1 MFLSH
6 IQYYVKK
13 VVSIMPRQPFDYV
26 RWTLFF
32 VLIVFAWFNYYDMFQ
47 YSIYMFN
54 KPDEDMSHGWVVPFF
69 SAYAIWRVRK
79 QFVIVAGAPSG
90 RGLFWVGVSLA
101 LAWIGGRGG
110 QLRIDQLS
118 FIGLVWSVPY
128 AFWGK
133 GVARLM
139 LFPAGYLL
147 FTVPLTNAMD
157 FFTIYLRLFS
167 SGTATAILNGFGMA
181 IERSGTAL
189 FSKVPGREFNV
200 DVADP
205 CSGIRSLFAMMA
217 LTVAYGHY
225 TLKTRTQKCFLF
237 ACSIPIAV
245 IGNMIRIF
253 SICLIASLFGQK
265 IAMGYYHDY
274 SGYFIFVVAVL
285 LMLQAAH
292 WTTSLDRWLR
302 TRYAW
307 FDKLSPQG
315 RSDHDIPLHSAVST
329 TYDKRKACLII
340 SLTTLLIG
348 AIFASLMMA
357 GPPVYDSTRFICDS
371 LPEQI
376 GSFTG
381 DKPWF
386 CHNDQCA
393 ISFEEKELIAG
404 HHQNEDGFI
413 CPACKQKMYTFS
425 LGEKTL
431 LPADTLIL
439 KRIYKSSDGLIYS
452 VSVVL
457 SGKSRASIHRAE
469 MCLPAQGFVML
480 GAETLALHTRTGR
493 PKEVRIIQAQRSF
506 SNNRFSLVYWF
517 ASRDRECS
525 SHFTRIWYDI
535 WDRSI
540 HNRINRWAMI
550 AVNVSTPL
558 DAPES
563 QMPFEAF
570 VDELYQK
577 ILLK

>member
-1 MFLSH
+1 MSRKT
-6 IQYYVKK
+6 IDG
-13 VVSIMPRQPFDYV
+13 I
-26 RWTLFF
+26 RWGALLLLIAF
-32 VLIVFAWFNYYDMFQ
+32 VWLNYYDMFQ

-54 KPDEDMSHGWVVPFF
+54 KPDEDMSHGWAVPFV
-69 SAYAIWRVRK
+69 SAYAIWSLRK
-79 QFVIVAGAPSG
+79 RFAQVAGAPSG
-90 RGLFWVGVSLA
+90 RGLFWVAVSLG
-101 LAWIGGRGG
+101 LSWIGGRGG

-118 FIGLVWSVPY
+118 FIGLVWSIPY

-133 GVARLM
+133 DVARLM

-189 FSKVPGREFNV
+189 FSRIPGREFNV

-237 ACSIPIAV
+237 VCSIPIAV
-245 IGNMIRIF
+245 IGNMFRIF
-253 SICLIASLFGQK
+253 SICFIASLFGQD

-285 LMLQAAH
+285 LMFQAAH
-292 WTTSLDRWLR
+292 WTTSLDEWLR
-302 TRYAW
+302 SRYGW
-307 FDKLSPQG
+307 FDKLFMQDRLP
-315 RSDHDIPLHSAVST
+315 DHQQLHSTADT
-329 TYDKRKACLII
+329 PYNNRQACLIVV
-340 SLTTLLIG
+340 LTTLLIG
-348 AIFASLMMA
+348 SMFAALMRV
-357 GPPVYDSTRFICDS
+357 GPPIYDNTRFICDA
-371 LPEQI
+371 LPEQL
-376 GSFTG
+376 GTFTS

-393 ISFEEKELIAG
+393 ISFEEKELITG
-404 HHQNEDGFI
+404 RHQNENGFI
-413 CPACKQKMYTFS
+413 CPSCKQKMFTFS

-431 LPADTLIL
+431 LPTDTLIL
-439 KRIYKSSDGLIYS
+439 KRIYKSPDGLIYS

-480 GAETLALHTRTGR
+480 GAETRALHTHSGR
-493 PKEVRIIQAQRSF
+493 PKEVRMIQAQRSF

-517 ASRDRECS
+517 ASKDRECS
-525 SHFTRIWYDI
+525 SHYTRIWYDI

-550 AVNVSTPL
+550 AINVSTPL
-558 DAPES
+558 DTPEARI
-563 QMPFEAF
+563 PFESF

>member
-1 MFLSH
+1 M
-6 IQYYVKK
+6 K
-13 VVSIMPRQPFDYV
+13 RQSFNYL
-26 RWTLFF
+26 RWTLFI
-32 VLIVFAWFNYYDMFQ
+32 VLIVFAWFNYYGMFQ

-54 KPDEDMSHGWVVPFF
+54 KPDEDMSHGWAVPFV
-69 SAYAIWRVRK
+69 SAYAIWSLRK
-79 QFVIVAGAPSG
+79 RFAQVAGAPSA
-90 RGLFWVGVSLA
+90 RGLVWVVISLV

-110 QLRIDQLS
+110 QLRIEQLS
-118 FIGLVWSVPY
+118 FIGLVWAIPY

-133 GVARLM
+133 GVAHLM

-147 FTVPLTNAMD
+147 FTIPLTNAMD

-189 FSKVPGREFNV
+189 FSRIPGREFNV

-245 IGNMIRIF
+245 IGNMFRIF
-253 SICLIASLFGQK
+253 SICLIASLFGQNF
-265 IAMGYYHDY
+265 AMGYYHDY

-285 LMLQAAH
+285 LMFQAAH
-292 WTTSLDRWLR
+292 WTTSLDEWLR
-302 TRYAW
+302 SRYRW
-307 FDKLSPQG
+307 FDKLFTQG
-315 RSDHDIPLHSAVST
+315 RLPDHQQLQSPANT
-329 TYDKRKACLII
+329 PYNNRQAYLIVV
-340 SLTTLLIG
+340 LTTLLIG
-348 AIFASLMMA
+348 AMFAALMRV
-357 GPPVYDSTRFICDS
+357 GPPIYDNTRFICDA
-371 LPEQI
+371 LPEQL
-376 GSFTG
+376 GNFTS

-393 ISFEEKELIAG
+393 ISFEEKELITG
-404 HHQNEDGFI
+404 HHQNENGFI
-413 CPACKQKMYTFS
+413 CPSCKQKMYTFS

-480 GAETLALHTRTGR
+480 SAETRALHTHTGR

-506 SNNRFSLVYWF
+506 SNSRFSLVYWF

-550 AVNVSTPL
+550 AVNVSSPL
-558 DAPES
+558 DTPETS
-563 QMPFEAF
+563 TPFEAF

-577 ILLK
+577 ILLQ

>member
-1 MFLSH
+1 MT
-6 IQYYVKK
+6 
-13 VVSIMPRQPFDYV
+13 RQPFDYI
-26 RWTLFF
+26 RWTLFI
-32 VLIVFAWFNYYDMFQ
+32 VLIVFAWFNYYGMFQ

-54 KPDEDMSHGWVVPFF
+54 KPDEDMSHGWVVPFV
-69 SAYAIWRVRK
+69 SAYALWRLRK
-79 QFVIVAGAPSG
+79 QLAQCAGAPSG
-90 RGLFWVGVSLA
+90 RGLFWVVVSLV

-110 QLRIDQLS
+110 QLRIEQLS
-118 FIGLVWSVPY
+118 FIGLVWSIPY

-133 GVARLM
+133 GVGRLM

-147 FTVPLTNAMD
+147 FTIPLTNAMD

-189 FSKVPGREFNV
+189 FSRIPGREFNV

-245 IGNMIRIF
+245 IGNMFRIF

-285 LMLQAAH
+285 LMFQAAH
-292 WTTSLDRWLR
+292 WVISVDGWIRA
-302 TRYAW
+302 RYGW
-307 FDKLSPQG
+307 FDRLFSPGSLPDLQPLPSPLSAP
-315 RSDHDIPLHSAVST
+315 P
-329 TYDKRKACLII
+329 DKRPALLILA
-340 SLTTLLIG
+340 LTTLLTG
-348 AIFASLMMA
+348 AIFASLLIA
-357 GPPVYDSTRFICDS
+357 GPPLYDNTRFISDS
-371 LPEQI
+371 LPEQL
-376 GSFTG
+376 GSFTS

-386 CHNDQCA
+386 CHNDQCVL
-393 ISFEEKELIAG
+393 SCEEKELIEG
-404 HHQNEDGFI
+404 HHQSQDGFT
-413 CPACKQKMYTFS
+413 CPSCKQKMYTFS

-439 KRIYKSSDGLIYS
+439 KRIYKASDGLTYS

-480 GAETLALHTRTGR
+480 SADTRALHTPSGR
-493 PKEVRIIQAQRSF
+493 PKTVRVIQAQRSF

-525 SHFTRIWYDI
+525 SHYKRIWYDI

-550 AVNVSTPL
+550 AVNASVPL
-558 DAPES
+558 DDPES
-563 QMPFEAF
+563 KQQFATF

-577 ILLK
+577 IILK